1 MNWETK
7 YSIFKFK
14 HDTIKSCD
22 DAFKKTEIGWFKIGD
37 LLKEIGKSEYSPLST
52 SKIYDLKTLDE
63 VSTWHKNFLDA
74 MLEARRKL
82 NEKELAEAQKSAD
95 EKIKKAREK
104 TLAETLKEIDED
116 IKQKKEEAESLSGKV
131 DETIK
136 EEPKRNDS
144 PKTPNNPDQPRSP
157 DKPREESSD
166 EKCKREYIE
175 ETERMLKE
183 HNISDAK
190 LSQRLGVSDW
200 KAEMNKSSGWR
211 TAQTFSFS
219 INKAI
224 EKMSKEIVCDMCKE
238 TASPILDYIEF
249 DKKEGK
255 KKKFCSWECQ
265 NSWKDKN
272 KGINKDDAKEIKK
285 ELQEIKDF
293 LKKNNENVTR
303 TLTNL
308 LTWMKKGGVIKV
320 TLSDDKLVVELSGKK
335 TKTIEESNLTS
346 EQRVL
351 KNYLQSN
358 PEKKTI
364 NKSELEEMVSGNYNQ
379 ERERNNKKNGNAG
392 IIGAII
398 VVGIIFAVIIGVVIH
413 KNKKRDY

>member
-1 MNWETK
+1 
-7 YSIFKFK
+7 
-14 HDTIKSCD
+14 
-22 DAFKKTEIGWFKIGD
+22 

-190 LSQRLGVSDW
+190 LSQRLGVSD
-200 KAEMNKSSGWR
+200 
-211 TAQTFSFS
+211 
-219 INKAI
+219 
-224 EKMSKEIVCDMCKE
+224 
-238 TASPILDYIEF
+238 
-249 DKKEGK
+249 
-255 KKKFCSWECQ
+255 
-265 NSWKDKN
+265 
-272 KGINKDDAKEIKK
+272 
-285 ELQEIKDF
+285 
-293 LKKNNENVTR
+293 
-303 TLTNL
+303 
-308 LTWMKKGGVIKV
+308 
-320 TLSDDKLVVELSGKK
+320 
-335 TKTIEESNLTS
+335 
-346 EQRVL
+346 
-351 KNYLQSN
+351 
-358 PEKKTI
+358 
-364 NKSELEEMVSGNYNQ
+364 
-379 ERERNNKKNGNAG
+379 
-392 IIGAII
+392 
-398 VVGIIFAVIIGVVIH
+398 
-413 KNKKRDY
+413 